1 MPDIKLEDL
10 NGEARDMAEVI
21 GVEAT
26 LKLHELYG
34 GTTVYFRVLARLTN
48 PSLYRQIRE
57 DYYVLGKS
65 IDDIRRERGY
75 TEKWIREIIFGEG
88 DPRQAIL
95 FEKLS
100 RK

>member
-10 NGEARDMAEVI
+10 SGEARDMAEII

-48 PSLYRQIRE
+48 PSLYRQIR
-57 DYYVLGKS
+57 DDFYINGKD
-65 IDDIRRERGY
+65 IDTIRRERGY
-75 TEKWIREIIFGEG
+75 SEKWIREIIFGDG
-88 DPRQAIL
+88 DPRQTVM
-95 FEKLS
+95 FEKMTG
-100 RK
+100 K